1 MMITLNVRTN
11 DAGIF
16 CLLFQYLIEHLIDGK
31 QKEEIDWPL
40 VHTLNNLFLKME
52 KLTGIVDD
60 VLPVELTEE
69 EARTFYFTLTQ
80 KKYQE
85 ALEANPEAME
95 GSFYGSLLLI
105 KEKTVHK
112 LAAKLKAAA

>member
-1 MMITLNVRTN
+1 MITLNVRTN

-16 CLLFQYLIEHLIDGK
+16 CLLFQYLIEHLIEGK

-60 VLPVELTEE
+60 VLPVELTGE

-95 GSFYGSLLLI
+95 GSFYSSLLFI
-105 KEKTVHK
+105 KEKMIYQIT
-112 LAAKLKAAA
+112 AKLKTAA

>member
-1 MMITLNVRTN
+1 M
-11 DAGIF
+11 
-16 CLLFQYLIEHLIDGK
+16 LFQYLIEHLIEGK

-95 GSFYGSLLLI
+95 GSFYSSLLLI
-105 KEKTVHK
+105 KEKTIHK
-112 LAAKLKAAA
+112 LADKLKTAA